1 MPVENRM
8 YLCLFSRKA
17 VSQVNDRE
25 RKKTVA
31 RIQRFD
37 GSDLTGGVKRSLT
50 ADRAGL
56 VPLEQRR
63 IQRDFSIDCKGR
75 TTE

>member
-1 MPVENRM
+1 MLVEDRM

-17 VSQVNDRE
+17 LSQVNDRE

-56 VPLEQRR
+56 VPLEQKKDSKRFLHR
-63 IQRDFSIDCKGR
+63 L
-75 TTE
+75 